1 MDPNLRN
8 GVIRI
13 GIALPLMF
21 LGPILFTIGLK
32 AWKQDQIVIIL
43 ILGVILSLIALF
55 CAITSL
61 RSILKYLFK

>member
-1 MDPNLRN
+1 MDSNLRK
-8 GVIRI
+8 GIIRI

-32 AWKQDQIVIIL
+32 AWKQDQIIMILVIGFI
-43 ILGVILSLIALF
+43 ISMIALF